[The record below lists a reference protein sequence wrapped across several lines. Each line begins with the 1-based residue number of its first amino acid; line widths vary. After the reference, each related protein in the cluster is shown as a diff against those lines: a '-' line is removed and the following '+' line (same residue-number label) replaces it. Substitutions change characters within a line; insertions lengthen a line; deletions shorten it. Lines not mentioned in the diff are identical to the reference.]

1 MKNLLAVY
9 LGNSSG
15 EIQANSVHRKWL
27 KSVDA
32 DELILSTPSNIGSFK
47 HTIVRNILLNRHL
60 PSCAEYDVIVF
71 ESPAVVYCAPLIK
84 KHHPDIDLVFLDASW
99 HTVGPSA
106 YDLESLPSYK
116 RPIYFADRWLDARI
130 LHWIYNNTL
139 DGALTV
145 SKMMADHIRDFS
157 GLPVEIVRP
166 TIKDDTANNLR
177 KVSPSLDSQNI
188 IFVGASR
195 GHKGLK
201 DFLNHWPTVY
211 EELLDPTLELVGNHP
226 EAFDEIQGVNIRG
239 YVDNLS
245 RIYESASLQIHP
257 ARFDTSPVSTLSGM
271 LAGVPQIVT
280 TKTGTRTEVAQIAES
295 LVVES
300 GEEAMVD
307 RIIEYFELPMED
319 RRVYS
324 KKAQK
329 VAENFTEPA
338 RQGEF
343 REKLGRLLESM
354 DE

>member
-32 DELILSTPSNIGSFK
+32 DEFILPTSSNLGPFK

-71 ESPAVVYCAPLIK
+71 ESPAAVYCAPLIEK
-84 KHHPDIDLVFLDASW
+84 YYPDSDLVFLDASW

-106 YDLESLPSYK
+106 YYLESLPSYK

-130 LHWIYNNTL
+130 LRWIYNNTL

-166 TIKDDTANNLR
+166 TIKDDTAKKLR
-177 KVSPSLDSQNI
+177 KVNPSLNSQNI

-211 EELLDPTLELVGNHP
+211 EELSEPTLGLVGDHP
-226 EAFDEIQGVNIRG
+226 EELNEIQGVNVHG
-239 YVDNLS
+239 YVENLS
-245 RIYESASLQIHP
+245 KIYESASLQIHP
-257 ARFDTSPVSTLSGM
+257 ARFDASPVSTLAGM

-280 TKTGTRTEVAQIAES
+280 TRTGTRTEVAQIAES

-300 GEEAMVD
+300 GEEAMAD
-307 RIIEYFELPMED
+307 SIIEYFELPIEA
-319 RRVYS
+319 RLVYS
-324 KKAQK
+324 KRAKK
-329 VAENFTEPA
+329 VADGFTESA
-338 RQGEF
+338 RQDEF

-354 DE
+354 GK